1 MKRIR
6 TRLAGALLAALG
18 LACTAAQAAYPD
30 KPIRLVVGFP
40 PGGASDVAAR
50 AVAAKMGALLNQA
63 IIIENKA
70 GAASNIGSDYV
81 AKSAPD
87 GYTLLFGTISLAV
100 NPSLYPN
107 LSYDPLKDLAPIA
120 QVASTPFL
128 LVVNPA
134 TPYRSVADLIA
145 AARKP
150 GEKRIYFASA
160 GNGSGAHLFA
170 ELFNSQAS
178 IKMLHVPYRGAA
190 PAMTDVLGG
199 QVPLT
204 FDNIVTT
211 LPLVKSGKLR
221 ALAVST
227 KTRSPA
233 APDVPTM
240 AEAGVPGY
248 DATAWFGLFAPA
260 GTPAEIIRRLS
271 ATAAQ
276 ATQAPEVRA
285 ALEAVGC
292 EPMGTS
298 PNEFDAFFKSEVKKW
313 AKVVDGAHIHL
324 D

>member
-1 MKRIR
+1 MKC
-6 TRLAGALLAALG
+6 LKALLASGVLATLG
-18 LACTAAQAAYPD
+18 LAGAAQAAYPD
-30 KPIRLVVGFP
+30 KPIRLIVGFP
-40 PGGASDVAAR
+40 AGGASDVAAR
-50 AVAAKMGALLNQA
+50 AIAAKMGAMLGQA
-63 IIIENKA
+63 IVIENKA

-81 AKSAPD
+81 AKATPE

-100 NPSLYPN
+100 NPSLYRK

-128 LVVNPA
+128 VVVNPG
-134 TPYRSVADLIA
+134 TPYHSLADLIA
-145 AARKP
+145 AAKRPADKP
-150 GEKRIYFASA
+150 IYFASA

-170 ELFNSQAS
+170 ELFNSQAGV
-178 IKMLHVPYRGAA
+178 KMRHVPYRGAA
-190 PAMTDVLGG
+190 PAMSDVLGG

-211 LPLVKSGKLR
+211 LPLVKGGKLR
-221 ALAVST
+221 PLAVTS
-227 KTRSPA
+227 KTRSRA
-233 APDVPTM
+233 APDIPTV

-260 GTPAEIIRRLS
+260 GTPADVIQKLS

-292 EPMGTS
+292 DPMGTS
-298 PNEFDAFFKSEVKKW
+298 PHDFDAFFKSEVRKW
-313 AKVVDGAHIHL
+313 AKVVDEAHVHL

>member
-1 MKRIR
+1 MKRFK
-6 TRLAGALLAALG
+6 TLLAAGMLATLG
-18 LACTAAQAAYPD
+18 LTGAAPAAYPD
-30 KPIRLVVGFP
+30 KPIRLIVGFP
-40 PGGASDVAAR
+40 AGGASDVAAR

-70 GAASNIGSDYV
+70 GAASNIGADYV
-81 AKSAPD
+81 AKAPAD

-100 NPSLYPN
+100 NPSLYQK
-107 LSYDPLKDLAPIA
+107 LSYNPVKDLAPIS

-134 TPYRSVADLIA
+134 TPYHSVADLIA
-145 AARKP
+145 AAKKP
-150 GEKRIYFASA
+150 GEKPIYFASA

-170 ELFNSQAS
+170 ELFNSQAGT
-178 IKMLHVPYRGAA
+178 KMQHVPYRGAA
-190 PAMTDVLGG
+190 PAMSDVLGG

-227 KTRSPA
+227 RTRSQA
-233 APDVPTM
+233 APDIPTM

-248 DATAWFGLFAPA
+248 DATAWFGLFAPT
-260 GTPAEIIRRLS
+260 GTPAEVIKKLS

-276 ATQAPEVRA
+276 ATQDPQVRA

-292 EPMGTS
+292 DPMGTS
-298 PNEFDAFFKSEVKKW
+298 PDEFNAFFKSEVQKW
-313 AKVVDGAHIHL
+313 AKVVNDAHVHL